1 MPTLRGDLQSDGS
14 STGRLLLAAAPASA
28 IGGCRSC
35 ARTSSETGSSIRAV
49 SPVSLGTWMRTNAYF
64 FVSEIVAALYR
75 SSIVPHCHS
84 THAHTATSS
93 TRPTLMLSMSCT
105 VHRLLDCLAH
115 IRTFGFGTGTRSR
128 GESRIWDSAT
138 RTSSRANIVR
148 ESPQS
153 RSGPV
158 VTNPKP

>member
-1 MPTLRGDLQSDGS
+1 MLVLVEFPFRVL
-14 STGRLLLAAAPASA
+14 
-28 IGGCRSC
+28 GCKPMHMFSC
-35 ARTSSETGSSIRAV
+35 PK
-49 SPVSLGTWMRTNAYF
+49 SPVP
-64 FVSEIVAALYR
+64 LYR
-75 SSIVPHCHS
+75 FSIVPHCHS
-84 THAHTATSS
+84 THTHTATSS
-93 TRPTLMLSMSCT
+93 TSPTLMLSMSCT